1 MFLSLCSTTTED
13 WVRNGTLKGETF
25 QRGAKPTQ
33 WQYRTHRRPVG
44 CCQWGVFDG
53 AAGESALSMDVVDSN
68 TLPHFHARCVRITS
82 NKSDMVMRMMWD
94 ARVVVV
100 ESNDER
106 GNRGNSILLVVTRQF
121 HILAETLQLG
131 TTVGLSVPIS
141 LDRYSGQTRYTVNH
155 AVSAMFLPGEKRSS
169 HQLEWAINCLPTS
182 SWHVAGMFR
191 LSLLH
196 HFELRGGL

>member
-1 MFLSLCSTTTED
+1 MNPSTVGSTMIFAPGVKRGLLYSLLHWRAGCLRLVMSLSLCSTTTED

-82 NKSDMVMRMMWD
+82 NKSDMVMRMIWD
-94 ARVVVV
+94 TRVVVV
-100 ESNDER
+100 EGNDER
-106 GNRGNSILLVVTRQF
+106 GNRGNSILPAVTR
-121 HILAETLQLG
+121 
-131 TTVGLSVPIS
+131 
-141 LDRYSGQTRYTVNH
+141 RGQVQI
-155 AVSAMFLPGEKRSS
+155 G
-169 HQLEWAINCLPTS
+169 
-182 SWHVAGMFR
+182 
-191 LSLLH
+191 
-196 HFELRGGL
+196 